1 MKKQNN
7 ISKSAALIQLM
18 KECSRSE
25 KSPFDIEKKLKS
37 WGLEQHADDIIEKLR
52 MEKFL
57 DEKRFTKAFIHD
69 KIWINKWGRIKI
81 RFLLLQH
88 KIPLKSYKQL
98 VWNELAK
105 KKLSLKNM
113 KPLQVK
119 SKLFSFGYQRGYE
132 TDQIREFYETSEEF
146 KNPWD
151 VQVTRIDQVL
161 IDSRFTNS
169 HTHAVNRKH
178 VCGENPLT

>member
-88 KIPLKSYKQL
+88 KIPQSIVDEELQSFDLKSYKQL

-132 TDQIREFYETSEEF
+132 TDQIREFYETSET
-146 KNPWD
+146 P
-151 VQVTRIDQVL
+151 
-161 IDSRFTNS
+161 
-169 HTHAVNRKH
+169 
-178 VCGENPLT
+178 

>member
-37 WGLEQHADDIIEKLR
+37 WGLEQHADEIIEKLR
-52 MEKFL
+52 TEKFL
-57 DEKRFTKAFIHD
+57 DEKRFTNAFIHD

-88 KIPLKSYKQL
+88 KIPQSIVDEELHSFDLKSYKQK
-98 VWNELAK
+98 VWDELTK

-113 KPLQVK
+113 KPLQIK
-119 SKLFSFGYQRGYE
+119 SKLFAFGYQRGYE
-132 TDQIREFYETSEEF
+132 TDLIREFFETSET
-146 KNPWD
+146 P
-151 VQVTRIDQVL
+151 
-161 IDSRFTNS
+161 
-169 HTHAVNRKH
+169 
-178 VCGENPLT
+178 

>member
-1 MKKQNN
+1 MKKQYN
-7 ISKSAALIQLM
+7 ISKSAALALLM

-88 KIPLKSYKQL
+88 KIPQSIVDEELQSFDLKSYKQL

-105 KKLSLKNM
+105 KKLSLK
-113 KPLQVK
+113 KYLKLLLLLLQ
-119 SKLFSFGYQRGYE
+119 YQLK
-132 TDQIREFYETSEEF
+132 QW
-146 KNPWD
+146 K
-151 VQVTRIDQVL
+151 
-161 IDSRFTNS
+161 RFQ
-169 HTHAVNRKH
+169 KWF
-178 VCGENPLT
+178 